1 MVSGNLCPWITDF
14 LIQGL
19 RSWFDDPTGNEPTVH
34 WHTTFLP
41 VARDQLSL
49 GWYATLLGFFHT
61 SIVQLQHRYH
71 KSESSRKT
79 GISWAKKVTLK
90 LWNIIYQIRMSR
102 NSILHETDAIDRLS
116 GLAQL
121 QQAITAEHSRGPG
134 HLHRVYNRYFRHPT
148 LPALLASS
156 VVAQKEW
163 FLVIRSAREATD
175 LFAYDAFAISP
186 SLRAWIG
193 LPPLP
198 PEA

>member
-1 MVSGNLCPWITDF
+1 
-14 LIQGL
+14 
-19 RSWFDDPTGNEPTVH
+19 
-34 WHTTFLP
+34 
-41 VARDQLSL
+41 
-49 GWYATLLGFFHT
+49 
-61 SIVQLQHRYH
+61 
-71 KSESSRKT
+71 
-79 GISWAKKVTLK
+79 
-90 LWNIIYQIRMSR
+90 MSR

-148 LPALLASS
+148 LPALLVSS

-163 FLVIRSAREATD
+163 FLVIRSAREAID

-193 LPPLP
+193 LPPP
-198 PEA
+198 PRGVTSSHISNFYKRPLFSSFRHYRCLERPIKD